1 MLALPSISIKV
12 KMPFW
17 WEPQPARSRCRFD
30 GNHNQRGSLQRGSLL
45 RPESRFQIFFGKPFG
60 PMGFR
65 GSTSWLP
72 LWSELFILPKL
83 IFSKWLKFVL
93 SNGFDNL
100 SGCHTYLVI
109 RFRENAPITCIC
121 HTLHPSQIA
130 DFTRISKTK
139 TPSPIP
145 ETGSYDPCICSP
157 F

>member
-17 WEPQPARSRCRFD
+17 WEPQPARSRWRFD
-30 GNHNQRGSLQRGSLL
+30 GNHNQRGSLL
-45 RPESRFQIFFGKPFG
+45 RPESRFQIFFGKPSG

-72 LWSELFILPKL
+72 LWSELFILPKY

-109 RFRENAPITCIC
+109 RFRKNAPITCILPNSIIRRLSKRIMIWFSY
-121 HTLHPSQIA
+121 HTVFRVVKCCDRKQHSQ
-130 DFTRISKTK
+130 K
-139 TPSPIP
+139 
-145 ETGSYDPCICSP
+145 
-157 F
+157 